1 MDEWLRGGGVMV
13 TASERAARAL
23 AGQYHRARKAEGRA
37 AWPSP
42 QIEEWQQFVRRTWDE
57 RGADQR
63 MVMSPIQEHALWI
76 RIVAA
81 DGDGVALLEGPRRRT
96 AGLAMDAHRL
106 LCLYAPRFLQ
116 TATRAGWQQDAAA
129 FSRWLTAFDE
139 ACRKQNLL
147 SAARLPL
154 ELAENLESDGGERAE
169 LLMAG
174 FDRVLPSQQKIF
186 DAWGAWRQVPAGE
199 LAAHISF
206 WAAAGV
212 QEELE
217 ACALWCKG
225 QLAANP
231 QTRLLVVTQELE
243 QRRGEIERAFLK
255 HCGSDATTGLLRFEF
270 SLGVPLGQMALARGA
285 LLVLRWLNGAI
296 EEHELDWLISAGV
309 TALAAEE
316 SQELAAFARA
326 LRRRGLERTRWSLD
340 ELFRQKPGVELPGA
354 WVGRMTQA
362 RRRLEEVLRRQQTPL
377 AWAELTPQLLEIAG
391 WPGQRPL
398 TSAEFQVMRRWQ
410 KVTDDCASLG
420 FDGRWMQWLD
430 FLGALRWSAAETL
443 FAPESQDA
451 PVLIAGPAEAAGLA
465 VDGIWFLGAN
475 EDAWPAAGA
484 LHPLL
489 PLEVQRAA
497 GMPHGS
503 AQLDWVLAEAVTRRL
518 AASAPEV
525 RFSYARQCEGLEL
538 RPSRLVEK
546 IAGDP
551 KDLPAEL
558 AVNTAPEATAVW
570 FEDASR
576 IPFPAGAVAGGSSV
590 LTSQSQCAF
599 KAFATARLG
608 AEGWEP
614 AQAGLS
620 AKQRGQLL
628 HAVLNAIWS
637 GPPAGLRSHGDL
649 VEIEDLRA
657 FVEGHVQEILNQ
669 EMPASAREQMP
680 RRYWELEATRL
691 VELLTEW
698 LRYEAARA
706 PFEVTGTEVKREEAI
721 AGLALKLRLD
731 RVDRLNDGS
740 FLVID
745 YKTGDVS
752 PKLWEMPRP
761 DDVQLP
767 LYAGFALERETQPL
781 GGLVFAK
788 VRAGNNCFAGRVGD
802 AKGLLLP
809 GIGAST
815 ALVKRKLE
823 VEDLLAW
830 RHYIERMAHE
840 FLEGRAD
847 VDPREFP
854 ATCDRCGLQAVC
866 RIAELRTDLDDE
878 DENYEEE

>member
-1 MDEWLRGGGVMV
+1 
-13 TASERAARAL
+13 
-23 AGQYHRARKAEGRA
+23 
-37 AWPSP
+37 
-42 QIEEWQQFVRRTWDE
+42 
-57 RGADQR
+57 
-63 MVMSPIQEHALWI
+63 
-76 RIVAA
+76 
-81 DGDGVALLEGPRRRT
+81 
-96 AGLAMDAHRL
+96 
-106 LCLYAPRFLQ
+106 
-116 TATRAGWQQDAAA
+116 
-129 FSRWLTAFDE
+129 
-139 ACRKQNLL
+139 
-147 SAARLPL
+147 
-154 ELAENLESDGGERAE
+154 
-169 LLMAG
+169 
-174 FDRVLPSQQKIF
+174 
-186 DAWGAWRQVPAGE
+186 
-199 LAAHISF
+199 
-206 WAAAGV
+206 
-212 QEELE
+212 
-217 ACALWCKG
+217 
-225 QLAANP
+225 
-231 QTRLLVVTQELE
+231 
-243 QRRGEIERAFLK
+243 
-255 HCGSDATTGLLRFEF
+255 
-270 SLGVPLGQMALARGA
+270 
-285 LLVLRWLNGAI
+285 
-296 EEHELDWLISAGV
+296 
-309 TALAAEE
+309 
-316 SQELAAFARA
+316 
-326 LRRRGLERTRWSLD
+326 
-340 ELFRQKPGVELPGA
+340 
-354 WVGRMTQA
+354 
-362 RRRLEEVLRRQQTPL
+362 
-377 AWAELTPQLLEIAG
+377 
-391 WPGQRPL
+391 
-398 TSAEFQVMRRWQ
+398 
-410 KVTDDCASLG
+410 
-420 FDGRWMQWLD
+420 
-430 FLGALRWSAAETL
+430 
-443 FAPESQDA
+443 
-451 PVLIAGPAEAAGLA
+451 
-465 VDGIWFLGAN
+465 
-475 EDAWPAAGA
+475 
-484 LHPLL
+484 
-489 PLEVQRAA
+489 
-497 GMPHGS
+497 
-503 AQLDWVLAEAVTRRL
+503 
-518 AASAPEV
+518 
-525 RFSYARQCEGLEL
+525 
-538 RPSRLVEK
+538 VEK